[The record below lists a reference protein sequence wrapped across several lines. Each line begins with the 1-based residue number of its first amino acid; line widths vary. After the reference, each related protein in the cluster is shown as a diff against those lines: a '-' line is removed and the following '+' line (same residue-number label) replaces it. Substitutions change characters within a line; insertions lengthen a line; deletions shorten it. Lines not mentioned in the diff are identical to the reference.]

1 MKRKA
6 GSRRDTER
14 SPGHGALARLPLR
27 QIGVVFGVLILV
39 GVVLFLKTRQSPSA
53 SAEPASVIS
62 AEPTGPVEPASSPTV
77 RSAPPIADT
86 PEPTSTRA
94 PSPTPTLL
102 PERQLNRLLEAREP
116 VFLFFHSNS
125 CTKCIEM
132 TEIIEDV
139 YRDFAGS
146 VALVDV
152 DVYDERN
159 KSLLQ
164 RAQIRAIPSLVFVD
178 RAGEVGGHVGVMEAD
193 ALREQLTQLGG
204 E

>member
-6 GSRRDTER
+6 SSRRDTER
-14 SPGHGALARLPLR
+14 SPGQGALAQLPLR

-39 GVVLFLKTRQSPSA
+39 GVVLVLKTRPSPSA
-53 SAEPASVIS
+53 SAKPESV
-62 AEPTGPVEPASSPTV
+62 APPEPTGPAQAASSDTV

-86 PEPTSTRA
+86 PEATSTTA

-125 CTKCIEM
+125 CAKCIEM
-132 TEIIEDV
+132 TEVVEDV
-139 YRDFAGS
+139 YPDFSGS

-159 KSLLQ
+159 KGLLQ
-164 RAQIRAIPSLVFVD
+164 RAQIRAIPSLVFID
-178 RAGEVGGHVGVMEAD
+178 RAGEVGGHVGVMEPD
-193 ALREQLTQLGG
+193 VLREQLTQLGG